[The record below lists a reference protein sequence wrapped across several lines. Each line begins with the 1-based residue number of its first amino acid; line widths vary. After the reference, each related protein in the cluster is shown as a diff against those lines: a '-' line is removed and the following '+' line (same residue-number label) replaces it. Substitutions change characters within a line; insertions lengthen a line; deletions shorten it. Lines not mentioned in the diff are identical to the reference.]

1 MAIFHINRSGTSLG
15 TFSEE
20 DVRAGLQGGRFLG
33 TDLGWR
39 DGMATWQPLAQIS
52 EFAQD
57 IPAAGPAVPSPQ
69 TASPGAIPPVTA
81 AEARSGL
88 PWDDR
93 QQKGFFTAFVETLQM
108 VLTRPAEA
116 FTAMRREGGFGEP
129 LIYGVIGASVGGIV
143 SFLFSLALQSFGLFA
158 NHRNA
163 FGAMTGMG
171 IGSVAFVILFPLAII
186 IGLFIGAAII
196 HLCLMIVGGAN
207 QPFET
212 TFRVLAFTQ
221 GSTGVL
227 QVLPVCGG
235 LIAGV
240 WGLVVNCIGLARAHE
255 TETGRA
261 ILADFLPIIL
271 CCGLGFVILF
281 MAGGLRAVGHHLWWV
296 VGDPCRPP
304 CPCGIHSQPPLST

>member
-1 MAIFHINRSGTSLG
+1 MATFHINRSGTNLG
-15 TFSEE
+15 TFSEDE
-20 DVRAGLQGGRFLG
+20 VRDGLRSGKFFG

-39 DGMATWQPLAQIS
+39 EGMPTWQPLAQIP
-52 EFAQD
+52 EIAQETSAGAGS
-57 IPAAGPAVPSPQ
+57 PLPQAAGSG
-69 TASPGAIPPVTA
+69 TALNFGMTA
-81 AEARSGL
+81 APRSGL

-163 FGAMTGMG
+163 FGAITGMG

-221 GSTGVL
+221 GATGVL
-227 QVLPVCGG
+227 QVIPICGG
-235 LIAGV
+235 VIAAV

-255 TETGRA
+255 TDTGRA
-261 ILADFLPIIL
+261 VLAVFLPVIL

-281 MAGGLRAVGHHLWWV
+281 MVGGLAALGHH
-296 VGDPCRPP
+296 
-304 CPCGIHSQPPLST
+304 